1 MKTSDLIFVGIKGK
15 VVALDRATGQQ
26 VWATHLKG
34 IDLVNVFVDNG
45 MVLALCHGEIFC
57 LDPLTGDGI
66 WHNPLKGF
74 GIGLATLAT
83 EQNPGNAALVLAEK
97 RRRDEQAAAVA
108 ATQSPAFR

>member
-15 VVALDRATGQQ
+15 VVALDRATGVQ

-34 IDLVNVFVDNG
+34 MDLVNVVVQNG
-45 MVLALCHGEIFC
+45 MVLAMCHGEIFC

-74 GIGLATLAT
+74 GMGLATIAA
-83 EQNPGNAALVLAEK
+83 EQTPETPHSLWRRNAAVTNRLPLRQLSTAC
-97 RRRDEQAAAVA
+97 
-108 ATQSPAFR
+108 